1 MSTAAATAVVIP
13 NQEMRL
19 PSIKTMQEAS
29 KLAIVEDRPLMLDYW
44 LGSIKKTN
52 IIGVNESMENGVK
65 VTEKLLVRNSD
76 EYTSPI
82 AKVFRVKTGTPDKET
97 GEELV
102 EYIILTEHSIYIVDS
117 KIPVKPIST

>member
-1 MSTAAATAVVIP
+1 MSSTAVTAASP

-19 PSIKTMQEAS
+19 PSVKTMQEAS
-29 KLAIVEDRPLMLDYW
+29 KLAIVEDRPIMLDYW
-44 LGSIKKTN
+44 LGSIKKTT

-82 AKVFRVKTGTPDKET
+82 AKVFRVKTGIQDA

-102 EYIILTEHSIYIVDS
+102 EYIIMTEHSIYIVDS